1 MATALN
7 LEMHIM
13 QVVWCF
19 LYSGEFSGSLF
30 KISSPW
36 PLAQMAW
43 GMKWMFKVSE
53 VSENKMNRK
62 YFLKLNLKNYCPS
75 IHLLPFCLHHTS
87 GSGWWSLHS
96 KERPQ
101 DLPLPDQLVKLV
113 WRETKIF
120 PSQLR
125 DVLVY
130 VQNIQEATIK
140 PKRVQSYNF

>member
-43 GMKWMFKVSE
+43 GMKWTFKTSE
-53 VSENKMNRK
+53 VSEFKMNRK
-62 YFLKLNLKNYCPS
+62 YFLKLNLKKVAKK
-75 IHLLPFCLHHTS
+75 LCLYMH
-87 GSGWWSLHS
+87 
-96 KERPQ
+96 
-101 DLPLPDQLVKLV
+101 
-113 WRETKIF
+113 
-120 PSQLR
+120 
-125 DVLVY
+125 
-130 VQNIQEATIK
+130 
-140 PKRVQSYNF
+140 RVTVS